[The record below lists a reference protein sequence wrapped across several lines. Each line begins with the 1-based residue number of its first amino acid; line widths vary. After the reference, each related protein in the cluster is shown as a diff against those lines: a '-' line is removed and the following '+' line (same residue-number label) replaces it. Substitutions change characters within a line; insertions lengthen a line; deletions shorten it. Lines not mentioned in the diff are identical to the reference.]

1 VPPALLSSSPNAAER
16 RRSIDRAHPL
26 RFHFDRI
33 FNFAKTGITIL
44 NLAKDPRDRNGD
56 RNNVETASY
65 EDSNAPSKDLCP
77 LFSR

>member
-1 VPPALLSSSPNAAER
+1 VPPALLSSSPNAADQ
-16 RRSIDRAHPL
+16 SIDLIAAHPL
-26 RFHFDRI
+26 HFHLDRI
-33 FNFAKTGITIL
+33 FNLAKTGITIL

-65 EDSNAPSKDLCP
+65 GDSNAPSKDLCP